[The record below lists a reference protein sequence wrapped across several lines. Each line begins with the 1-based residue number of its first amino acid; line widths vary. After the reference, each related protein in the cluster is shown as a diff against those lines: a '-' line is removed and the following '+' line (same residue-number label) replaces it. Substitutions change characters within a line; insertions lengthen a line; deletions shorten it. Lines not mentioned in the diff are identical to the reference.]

1 MLDLDALV
9 GSLPLSRDL
18 SVGERIRAYRENRG
32 LTREQLAQLVGRSEH
47 WLYLI
52 ERGLRQPARYSDL
65 TELGRVLQTTVADLI
80 GRQEAAR
87 PERGGDQLGPLRA
100 ILAVPDSLAPVPDD
114 LVDLDELRADVRQL
128 DRMAWASRLDEL
140 TPVLPEVLGRA
151 RAASRQHDGDSRR
164 AALALLAQV
173 YRGVSAVCKRGGD
186 LGQARIAVERSW
198 SAAGGSDDPTM
209 RALAARVVSAFLL
222 QEGRAAEARDVA
234 VAAMSDLG
242 HAFDVPGIA
251 AWGSLLL
258 AAAIGEAR
266 LGNAQGSV
274 ELLDEAE
281 SGAIPLVDNHRNWTT
296 FGSINVAIH
305 RISAAVDLD
314 QPEEA
319 VRVAS
324 RVGVDSLP
332 AELAERRARF
342 CIDVAR
348 SEALRGDLTAAVDT
362 LLRSDQV
369 MPGELR
375 RHVAVRE
382 LVRDGL
388 RRQRRRSVD
397 SDLAR
402 LARTVGVLPTSR

>member
-1 MLDLDALV
+1 MLDMVV

-65 TELGRVLQTTVADLI
+65 TELARVLQTTVADLI

-100 ILAVPDSLAPVPDD
+100 ILAVPDALAPMPDD
-114 LVDLDELRADVRQL
+114 PVDLEELRSDVRQL
-128 DRMAWASRLDEL
+128 DRLAWASRLDDL
-140 TPVLPEVLGRA
+140 VPVLPEVLRRA
-151 RAASRQHDGDSRR
+151 QAAVRQRDGDQRR

-173 YRGVSAVCKRGGD
+173 YRGASAVCKRGGD
-186 LGQARIAVERSW
+186 LAQARIAVERSW
-198 SAAGGSDDPTM
+198 SAAGGSDDATM
-209 RALAARVVSAFLL
+209 RALAGRVVSAFLL

-234 VAAMSDLG
+234 VATISQMGQSD
-242 HAFDVPGIA
+242 DESGIA

-266 LGNAQGSV
+266 LGNAHGAA

-281 SGAIPLVDNHRNWTT
+281 AGAIPLVDNHHNWTT
-296 FGSINVAIH
+296 FGSTNVAIH
-305 RISAAVDLD
+305 RISAAVDLN

-319 VRVAS
+319 IRVVGRVAI
-324 RVGVDSLP
+324 DSLP
-332 AELAERRARF
+332 TELAERRARYH
-342 CIDVAR
+342 IDVAR
-348 SEALRGDLTAAVDT
+348 AQALRGDRTAVVDT
-362 LLRSDQV
+362 LLRADRV

-382 LVRDGL
+382 LVRDAL
-388 RRQRRRSVD
+388 RRQRRRSTD

-402 LARTVGVLPTSR
+402 LARTVGVLPVSR

>member
-1 MLDLDALV
+1 MLGLETLM

-65 TELGRVLQTTVADLI
+65 AELAQLLQTTVADLI

-87 PERGGDQLGPLRA
+87 PERGGDQLGPLRSV
-100 ILAVPDSLAPVPDD
+100 LAVPDALAPVPDD
-114 LVDLDELRADVRQL
+114 PIDLVELRADVAQL
-128 DRMAWASRLDEL
+128 DRIAWASRLDEL
-140 TPVLPEVLGRA
+140 QPVLPEVLRRA
-151 RAASRQHDGDSRR
+151 RAAVRQRDGDERR

-186 LGQARIAVERSW
+186 LPQARIAVERSW
-198 SAAGGSDDPTM
+198 SAAAGSDDPTM

-222 QEGRAAEARDVA
+222 QEGRAAEAREVA
-234 VAAMSDLG
+234 VMAISDLG
-242 HAFDVPGIA
+242 HPSDLPGVA

-266 LGNAQGSV
+266 EGNVQGAA

-281 SGAIPLVDNHRNWTT
+281 AGAAPLVDNHSNWTT
-296 FGSINVAIH
+296 FGSTNVAIH
-305 RISAAVDLD
+305 RMSAAVDLD
-314 QPEEA
+314 LPDE
-319 VRVAS
+319 VIRVAG
-324 RVGVDSLP
+324 RVAVDSLP
-332 AELAERRARF
+332 AERAERRARF
-342 CIDVAR
+342 YIDLAR
-348 SEALRGDLTAAVDT
+348 AQALRGDRTGAIDT
-362 LLRSDQV
+362 LLRADQM

-382 LVRDGL
+382 LVRDAL
-388 RRQRRRSVD
+388 RRQRRRNMG

-402 LARTVGVLPTSR
+402 LARTIGVLPASR

>member
-1 MLDLDALV
+1 LDVVV

-32 LTREQLAQLVGRSEH
+32 LTRDQLAHLVGRSEH

-52 ERGLRQPARYSDL
+52 ERGLRQPARHSDL
-65 TELGRVLQTTVADLI
+65 TELARVLQTTVADLI

-87 PERGGDQLGPLRA
+87 PGRGGDQLGPLRA
-100 ILAVPDSLAPVPDD
+100 VLAVPDALAPMLDD
-114 LVDLDELRADVRQL
+114 PVDLEELRADVRQL
-128 DRMAWASRLDEL
+128 DRTAWASRLDEL
-140 TPVLPEVLGRA
+140 VPVMPEVLGRA
-151 RAASRQHDGDSRR
+151 RAAARQRDGDDRR
-164 AALALLAQV
+164 TALALLAQV
-173 YRGVSAVCKRGGD
+173 YRGVSAVCKRSGD
-186 LGQARIAVERSW
+186 LAHARIAVERSW
-198 SAAGGSDDPTM
+198 WAADGSDDPTM

-234 VAAMSDLG
+234 VAAISDLG
-242 HAFDVPGIA
+242 HPSEVPGIA

-266 LGNAQGSV
+266 LGNVQAAA

-281 SGAIPLVDNHRNWTT
+281 AGAIPLVDNHHNWTT
-296 FGSINVAIH
+296 FGSTNVAIH
-305 RISAAVDLD
+305 RMSAAVDLD

-319 VRVAS
+319 IGVAGRVP
-324 RVGVDSLP
+324 VDSLP
-332 AELAERRARF
+332 TELAERRARF
-342 CIDVAR
+342 HIDLAR
-348 SEALRGDLTAAVDT
+348 AQALRGDRAAAVDT
-362 LLRSDQV
+362 LLRADHA

-382 LVRDGL
+382 LVRDAL
-388 RRQRRRSVD
+388 RRQRRRSVG

-402 LARTVGVLPTSR
+402 LARTVGVLPASR